1 MLTVTSIKWTA
12 IKVKFWC
19 LVQLCLLTEENLF
32 LVFAMYPRQNEFL
45 HHLVFFDGQIEAF
58 FALKKKVEFAPPLLN
73 NSLAPKNL
81 VLGVN

>member
-1 MLTVTSIKWTA
+1 
-12 IKVKFWC
+12 
-19 LVQLCLLTEENLF
+19 
-32 LVFAMYPRQNEFL
+32 MYPRQNEFL

-81 VLGVN
+81 GFSEVN